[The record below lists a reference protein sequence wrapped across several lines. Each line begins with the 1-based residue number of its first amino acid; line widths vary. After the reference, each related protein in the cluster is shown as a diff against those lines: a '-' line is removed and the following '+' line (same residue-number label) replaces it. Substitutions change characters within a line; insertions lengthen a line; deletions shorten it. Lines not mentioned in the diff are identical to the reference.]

1 MYYSKYL
8 HNFISRKVICCKIN
22 EVKIVRSILEFHLN
36 KLADWVTCANDIH
49 MDFWTLM
56 AAKSLEQLFFLN
68 ASSKIIVTYGDDLF

>member
-1 MYYSKYL
+1 
-8 HNFISRKVICCKIN
+8 
-22 EVKIVRSILEFHLN
+22 
-36 KLADWVTCANDIH
+36 